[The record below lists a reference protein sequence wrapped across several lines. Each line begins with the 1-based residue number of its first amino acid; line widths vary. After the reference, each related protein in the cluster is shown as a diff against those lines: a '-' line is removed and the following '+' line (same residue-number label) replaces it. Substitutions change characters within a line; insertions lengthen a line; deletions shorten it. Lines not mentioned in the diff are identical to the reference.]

1 MLKKSLALSFR
12 YDTHRFAATAK
23 ILIQIVAVLIQIVA
37 LQTGGRHGIEQ
48 REWRSADL
56 IQLPFLHVH
65 ISHGGWRDQAARGN

>member
-37 LQTGGRHGIEQ
+37 LQRSEANSKSLSACCAIALGGL
-48 REWRSADL
+48 WRL
-56 IQLPFLHVH
+56 KFFEETP
-65 ISHGGWRDQAARGN
+65 RTP

>member
-37 LQTGGRHGIEQ
+37 LQPSLRWH
-48 REWRSADL
+48 RVRR
-56 IQLPFLHVH
+56 V
-65 ISHGGWRDQAARGN
+65 